1 MLILALY
8 PNLLNVSI
16 ANKKFQTDISVI
28 LKEFDEKETILQNL
42 YNYKNTS
49 RGMKINELMLI
60 ITAVTLILVIYPSG
74 AQVIADII
82 DNGLRMLENV
92 FNLSK

>member
-1 MLILALY
+1 MEIFY
-8 PNLLNVSI
+8 NNLFEGVFI

>member
-1 MLILALY
+1 MT
-8 PNLLNVSI
+8 I

>member
-1 MLILALY
+1 
-8 PNLLNVSI
+8 
-16 ANKKFQTDISVI
+16 
-28 LKEFDEKETILQNL
+28 
-42 YNYKNTS
+42 
-49 RGMKINELMLI
+49 MLI

-92 FNLSK
+92 FNLSKWCNILNDIHSNNV

>member
-8 PNLLNVSI
+8 PNLFNVSI